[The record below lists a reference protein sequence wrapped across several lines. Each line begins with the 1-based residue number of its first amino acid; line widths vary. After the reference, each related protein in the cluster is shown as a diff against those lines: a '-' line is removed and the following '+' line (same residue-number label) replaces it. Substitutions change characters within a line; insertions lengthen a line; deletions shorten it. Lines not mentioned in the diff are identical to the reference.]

1 MLGNIFLTKI
11 GKRGKMFPTYMPIL
25 RAKKGEFD
33 TFKHLSEKV
42 KGGTYPVFE
51 LPLISEKQKKTKK
64 YTTLSTPI
72 SAFVE
77 KCAIELSEIMG
88 DRAFAV
94 DIHRWPSNA
103 TIESGEHIL
112 SYFIGCL
119 KNNDCKVAPVIGYD
133 RWEDKE
139 YTTVLRLLSRNI
151 NNFVIRLD
159 SFAFEDMIEEEPFFV
174 VFDDITSSMDIDSSQ
189 CSVLLDFDDT
199 AKTSIIEMQ
208 ENAQRAIDLLNDYRF
223 SFISIAGCSVSSD
236 INNMVPKTNTDGIVI
251 RKEFKVWKAIRKFNS
266 NISFVFGDY
275 GVANPQ
281 VGDNIIAPD
290 ANGKI
295 RYTIEDSYFV
305 VRGYSRRKGEKGS
318 QMHGL
323 CRRLMSSGYYMGPDF
338 SWGDSKI
345 KECAQ
350 EKFTGN
356 PMNWISIDT
365 SHHMTYVLS
374 EVREYE
380 TQLLKEKSREYSF

>member
-1 MLGNIFLTKI
+1 MY
-11 GKRGKMFPTYMPIL
+11 PTYMPIL

-42 KGGTYPVFE
+42 KDGTLPVFE

-64 YTTLSTPI
+64 YTLLSTPI
-72 SAFVE
+72 AAFVE
-77 KCAIELSEIMG
+77 KCAIELSEIM
-88 DRAFAV
+88 DKRSFAV

-103 TIESGEHIL
+103 TVESGEHIL

-119 KNNDCKVAPVIGYD
+119 KAKDCNVSPVIGYD

-139 YTTVLRLLSRNI
+139 YTTILRQLSKNI
-151 NNFVIRLD
+151 TTFVIRLD
-159 SFAFEDMIEEEPFFV
+159 SFAFEDMIEEEPFFTV
-174 VFDDITSSMDIDSSQ
+174 LDDIMTSMDIDSAQ
-189 CSVLLDFDDT
+189 CSILLDFDDT

-208 ENAQRAIDLLNDYRF
+208 ENAQRAVDLLDDYTFR
-223 SFISIAGCSVSSD
+223 FISIAGCSVSSD
-236 INNMVPKTNTDGIVI
+236 INNMVPKANTNGIVI
-251 RKEFKVWKAIRKFNS
+251 RKEFQVWKTIKKFNN
-266 NISFVFGDY
+266 NINFIFGDY

-281 VGDNIIAPD
+281 VGDDIIAPD

-305 VRGYSRRKGEKGS
+305 VRGYSRRQGEKGS

-323 CRRLMSSGYYMGPDF
+323 CRRLKSSGYYMGTAF
-338 SWGDSKI
+338 SWGDLKI
-345 KECAQ
+345 EECAQ
-350 EKFTGN
+350 GEFTGN

-374 EVREYE
+374 EVKEYE
-380 TQLLKEKSREYSF
+380 SRILEEKTREHSL